1 MKAKKIHNEA
11 RCAIALCVIVCIS
24 LIVWCGGYFF
34 NHLSDL
40 APEYNWLSNWYN
52 FASPI
57 IAIANVVAFIGLTI
71 AIYIGESDRQ
81 KKHEQINIQNTII
94 SKIQQ
99 IEKELS
105 EGEIGLRKGSVEIQQ
120 LYTIYISLY
129 KIENY
134 LKDLPKISLLQ
145 TRKALKENAE
155 KIEQQTTQARDM
167 FICQYQKLKSTGR
180 VFVDSSECVEMSKK
194 LNLVIAYL
202 EEFEMSIIQD
212 ISLNIITDPI

>member
-1 MKAKKIHNEA
+1 MATGSYA
-11 RCAIALCVIVCIS
+11 V
-24 LIVWCGGYFF
+24 
-34 NHLSDL
+34 
-40 APEYNWLSNWYN
+40 WYN
-52 FASPI
+52 FISPL
-57 IAIANVVAFIGLTI
+57 IAIINVIAFIGLTV
-71 AIYIGESDRQ
+71 AIYKGESDRQ

-105 EGEIGLRKGSVEIQQ
+105 EGEIGLRRGSVEIQQ

-155 KIEQQTTQARDM
+155 KIEKQTTQARDM
-167 FICQYQKLKSTGR
+167 FICQYQKIKSSGKSS
-180 VFVDSSECVEMSKK
+180 VNSSECVDMSKK

-212 ISLNIITDPI
+212 ISLNIIPDPI